1 MLAWQAAS
9 SPLPAAFSCIY
20 AKCSKC
26 MYKACCSVG
35 KDYPAE
41 GRIVEHIE
49 GWAFWRFDFDLRL
62 DSQEHRVD
70 YVMEL
75 PRHYPERNVMR

>member
-1 MLAWQAAS
+1 M
-9 SPLPAAFSCIY
+9 
-20 AKCSKC
+20 
-26 MYKACCSVG
+26 
-35 KDYPAE
+35 
-41 GRIVEHIE
+41 EHIE

-70 YVMEL
+70 YVIEL